1 MQFRDDDDFWGFDG
15 QEEEILED
23 IDTSIWEGW

>member
-1 MQFRDDDDFWGFDG
+1 MQFEEPEDYFGFDDP
-15 QEEEILED
+15 EEILED

>member
-1 MQFRDDDDFWGFDG
+1 MREEPEDFFGFDDP
-15 QEEEILED
+15 EEFLED